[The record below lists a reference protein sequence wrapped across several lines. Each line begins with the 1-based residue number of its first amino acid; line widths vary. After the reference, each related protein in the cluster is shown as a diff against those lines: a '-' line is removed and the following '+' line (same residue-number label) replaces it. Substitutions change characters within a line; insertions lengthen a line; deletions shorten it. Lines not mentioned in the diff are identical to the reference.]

1 MTYYNSMLL
10 MLRINIQVL
19 SLTVTSEDIW
29 HMFVNAVV
37 PYNHIRK
44 FCSVFIFSMP
54 SKVIIIVIN
63 FMFLGKNLFWAL
75 LRAHFNPR
83 ARARAKMSL
92 SRAQYIFLPLD
103 INSIVLLT
111 HQQLPLLP
119 AWSSH
124 LRDSK
129 KCMSKE
135 QCLLWLFV
143 WFAADLR
150 QSFRQSCQW

>member
-1 MTYYNSMLL
+1 M
-10 MLRINIQVL
+10 
-19 SLTVTSEDIW
+19 SLGI
-29 HMFVNAVV
+29 
-37 PYNHIRK
+37 
-44 FCSVFIFSMP
+44 
-54 SKVIIIVIN
+54 
-63 FMFLGKNLFWAL
+63 NLFWAL

-83 ARARAKMSL
+83 LRAQAKMSL
-92 SRAQYIFLPLD
+92 SQAQYISLPLD

-119 AWSSH
+119 ARSSH

-143 WFAADLR
+143 
-150 QSFRQSCQW
+150 